1 MNIHACSDDDEKSH
15 AAETRGTKGY
25 DAYEH
30 RNQLNQSLV
39 GITFNT
45 PKPGVVHSY
54 DPGTFKFIV
63 RMHMSS
69 DVELELTRDEV
80 LKLVNDDRA
89 PPPSIVAAKNRHH
102 PLVGTKVV
110 VPFGPD
116 ADDITGTV
124 LYFLPVPSD
133 TFCVRFLNGVV
144 RSEDDEE
151 DAMPA
156 GGLHPP
162 ESAFAAAAEYA
173 ITHRAKTTIATSPSS
188 PSSSSEDD
196 DGHHHHRRHRVVFDG
211 FSYASSSDEERQARR
226 KRRRD
231 KVLFRTPRNNP
242 QPPALDDDDFRC
254 CQLQLQ
260 LQPQPQLQLQ
270 QPSSKKKKKNH
281 MKKEMGMRLE
291 ERARRNK
298 PSLCATDSYMWR
310 IEIGA
315 SVRKGRRP
323 RRLSASKKRSSRSKR
338 RGNAKFATRKTKN
351 DSAWHSNMWPTAAN
365 TKASAP
371 DGND

>member
-80 LKLVNDDRA
+80 LKLINDDRA
-89 PPPSIVAAKNRHH
+89 PPPSIVAAKDRHH

-144 RSEDDEE
+144 RYLDED
-151 DAMPA
+151 
-156 GGLHPP
+156 
-162 ESAFAAAAEYA
+162 
-173 ITHRAKTTIATSPSS
+173 TI
-188 PSSSSEDD
+188 
-196 DGHHHHRRHRVVFDG
+196 
-211 FSYASSSDEERQARR
+211 
-226 KRRRD
+226 
-231 KVLFRTPRNNP
+231 
-242 QPPALDDDDFRC
+242 
-254 CQLQLQ
+254 
-260 LQPQPQLQLQ
+260 
-270 QPSSKKKKKNH
+270 
-281 MKKEMGMRLE
+281 
-291 ERARRNK
+291 
-298 PSLCATDSYMWR
+298 
-310 IEIGA
+310 
-315 SVRKGRRP
+315 
-323 RRLSASKKRSSRSKR
+323 R
-338 RGNAKFATRKTKN
+338 RGGGG
-351 DSAWHSNMWPTAAN
+351 SLVPTA
-365 TKASAP
+365 P
-371 DGND
+371 PPLP